1 MHEVLIFHS
10 KIIILKKGKHMTKRI
25 YWENPYQTTF
35 SAKVEKVEGKNVWLD
50 QTCFYPESGGQAGD
64 TGTINGQ
71 KVIDTKFDQDKNVF
85 HIMENETTLKTGDS
99 VEGVIDWERRY
110 KIMKI
115 HSASHIMEHFLFKIF
130 GQLKLTG
137 SHLNEKHDS
146 STYESAER
154 LDQEKLSMVEKEVN
168 DFISQNLPIETYPDE
183 KKPNYRW
190 WKCGDI
196 LMPCGGTHPRNTSEI
211 GLIKLKRDNGGQ
223 GKEKVITSFKNI

>member
-1 MHEVLIFHS
+1 
-10 KIIILKKGKHMTKRI
+10 MTKRI
-25 YWENPYQTTF
+25 YWENPYQTAF

-64 TGTINGQ
+64 TGTMNGQ
-71 KVIDTKFDQDKNVF
+71 KVIDTKFDQDKNIF
-85 HIMENETTLKTGDS
+85 HVMENETTLKTGDS

-196 LMPCGGTHPRNTSEI
+196 LIPCGGTHPRNTSFI
-211 GLIKLKRDNGGQ
+211 YICII
-223 GKEKVITSFKNI
+223 VINTYIH

>member
-1 MHEVLIFHS
+1 
-10 KIIILKKGKHMTKRI
+10 MTKRI

-146 STYESAER
+146 STYESVER
-154 LDQEKLSMVEKEVN
+154 LDQEKLSLVEKEVN